1 MATRKR
7 RGRKKKRKTKMTAVD
22 REFSLY
28 DGQNFIGTIKESAD
42 GTTEAFDL
50 RGKRLGTYASFKEAT
65 RAFNHVAR
73 TAHLS

>member
-7 RGRKKKRKTKMTAVD
+7 RGRKKNHRTKTTAVD

-28 DGQNFIGTIKESAD
+28 DGQNFIGTIKLAAD

-50 RGKRLGTYASFKEAT
+50 RGKRLGTFPSFRAAT
-65 RAFNHVAR
+65 TAFDPVER
-73 TAHLS
+73 TAH